1 MKDLTDRQQEVL
13 DFIVRRIDDEGYP
26 PTLREIGEH
35 MGIKS
40 TNGVN
45 DHLRALERKGVLSR
59 GTSKSRALRPMNLAV
74 KEEAPPA
81 GETLRVPLLGR
92 IAAGQPITA
101 FEDYEDQ
108 IMIDASLFTTGA
120 NIFALTVRGESMI
133 GDGILD
139 GDVIFVRSQQQPR
152 KGDIVAAM
160 IDDEA
165 TVKRYYPSADQIV
178 FEPSNPAMEPIVVK
192 RKDFR
197 DTQILGVVVGVFRQL
212 R

>member
-1 MKDLTDRQQEVL
+1 MKELTDKQQKVL
-13 DFIVRRIDDEGYP
+13 DFIVQRIDVEGYP
-26 PTLREIGEH
+26 PTLREIGEY
-35 MGIKS
+35 MGIAS

-45 DHLRALERKGVLSR
+45 DHLRALERKGVLLR
-59 GTSKSRALRPMNLAV
+59 GASKSRALRPMNQV
-74 KEEAPPA
+74 KKDEVVN
-81 GETLRVPLLGR
+81 GETLRIPLLGR

-108 IMIDASLFTTGA
+108 LMIDASLFTAGA
-120 NIFALTVRGESMI
+120 DIFALKVRGESMI

-139 GDVIFVRSQQQPR
+139 GDVIFVRAQQQPR
-152 KGDIVAAM
+152 RGDIVAAL
-160 IDDEA
+160 IEEEA

-192 RKDFR
+192 RRDFR
-197 DTQILGVVVGVFRQL
+197 ETQILGVVVGVFRQI